1 MTNLILKFKK
11 RYIGYMVLII
21 FMINISG
28 LSCSQSDHEK
38 VKDELIIFAASSLMD
53 PYTQISN
60 SFMKKFPHIEVKI
73 NYAGSQKLMTQISHG
88 AKSDIFASADLSQIE
103 TLQELGLVHSDP
115 VFFASNKLSMLV
127 NNRRTGEIQ
136 QLNDLA
142 KPNIKIVLAHS
153 SVPIGAYSQKLIA
166 NIANTSDISINNF
179 ENLIYNN
186 VVSYEDSVKS
196 VVMKTV
202 LGEADVGIVY
212 ASDAKLKHVVKDTY
226 QIKIPETINVMAEYF
241 AASIHPSSN
250 LTDNFL
256 SFLRTEPAREIL
268 HQHGFETE

>member
-1 MTNLILKFKK
+1 MGI
-11 RYIGYMVLII
+11 
-21 FMINISG
+21 
-28 LSCSQSDHEK
+28 
-38 VKDELIIFAASSLMD
+38 
-53 PYTQISN
+53 
-60 SFMKKFPHIEVKI
+60 
-73 NYAGSQKLMTQISHG
+73 
-88 AKSDIFASADLSQIE
+88 
-103 TLQELGLVHSDP
+103 
-115 VFFASNKLSMLV
+115 
-127 NNRRTGEIQ
+127 RRRIGEIQ

-212 ASDAKLKHVVKDTY
+212 ASDAKLKHVVL
-226 QIKIPETINVMAEYF
+226 
-241 AASIHPSSN
+241 SLIH
-250 LTDNFL
+250 
-256 SFLRTEPAREIL
+256 I
-268 HQHGFETE
+268 